1 MLVSTFVLS
10 NMNGV
15 PADFPAFTGFP
26 QADLMLLFNGFP
38 EGRKKAAGNLPKA
51 AQIPI

>member
-1 MLVSTFVLS
+1 
-10 NMNGV
+10 MNG
-15 PADFPAFTGFP
+15 DRRTSRAFTGFP

>member
-1 MLVSTFVLS
+1 MEYR
-10 NMNGV
+10 
-15 PADFPAFTGFP
+15 ADAPAFTGIP

-38 EGRKKAAGNLPKA
+38 EGGKKAAGNLPKA

>member
-10 NMNGV
+10 DMNGV
-15 PADFPAFTGFP
+15 SADVPAFTGFP

-51 AQIPI
+51 DQVPI